1 MNIKEKILKELER
14 LLRRLVGKI
23 AQESQPVNPDKPDN
37 QPQTQPIDEI
47 INQEP
52 EKPTS
57 STTIQYRSF
66 GSPNCANCKEDP
78 DTQIKDLKFSKS
90 NLTYKWA
97 KGSLRNW
104 GISNDHDASALAIGG
119 YHDGKEWK
127 FAKFDWISTDRL
139 SRGFENIYGGY
150 NGFDGKAWDSAKSRG
165 FFIMS
170 KDGKKR
176 TNILTV

>member
-14 LLRRLVGKI
+14 LLRRLLGTNN
-23 AQESQPVNPDKPDN
+23 E
-37 QPQTQPIDEI
+37 PQTQPIEEI
-47 INQEP
+47 LVENEHPTEP

-57 STTIQYRSF
+57 STTIQYKSF
-66 GSPNCANCKEDP
+66 GSPNCAKCVEDP
-78 DTQIKDLKFSKS
+78 NTQIKNLKFSKS
-90 NLTYKWA
+90 KLTYMWA
-97 KGSLRNW
+97 KGSLKNW
-104 GISNDHDASALAIGG
+104 GIKNDHDASALAIGG
-119 YHDGKEWK
+119 YYDGKEWK
-127 FAKFDWISTDRL
+127 FSKFDWTSTDRL
-139 SRGFENIYGGY
+139 SRGFENIYDGY